1 MSNPQTNSK
10 NVVRTLSR
18 TVDNAVLLT
27 LLVCLMFA
35 AYALWDTHQLLAAA
49 DANNYVTY
57 KPANEETKSFED
69 FRAMNND
76 VIGWLTIYD
85 TTIDYPVV
93 RSPRSNDDYLSKN
106 PEGKWEGSGSLF
118 LDHDN
123 QSNFSNFNT
132 IIYGHHMAGPA
143 MFGELD
149 EFLNKDFFDKH
160 EYANLYY
167 SDGGLELVQSTNS
180 NPGAV
185 RQTGLHYEFTNYQGR
200 NHGVQIFAMIQADGH
215 DSAIYSV
222 PSTTVEAKQATL
234 QKIADYAIQVRNLN
248 TGETRQLGKAGAA
261 APTKTGSVDPSF
273 FGVTENDRIVLMS
286 TCSADITNGRFV
298 LCGKI
303 LDNEVP
309 NPFPEEE
316 KEQRILG
323 IDVGKVLDTMLKL
336 PLWQWII
343 ILILLILLLG
353 LLYFAERERLR
364 RKKIRKLKKLEEEE
378 AQKAEQA
385 KLESQDTQKDK

>member
-1 MSNPQTNSK
+1 MSNPQNNNGK
-10 NVVRTLSR
+10 RIVRTLSR

-49 DANNYVTY
+49 DANNYQTY
-57 KPANEETKSFED
+57 KPTNEETKSFED

-85 TTIDYPVV
+85 TTIDYPVL
-93 RSPRSNDDYLSKN
+93 RSPNSNDDYLSKN
-106 PEGKWEGSGSLF
+106 AEGDWEGSGSLF
-118 LDHDN
+118 LDHNNKAD
-123 QSNFSNFNT
+123 FSDFNT
-132 IIYGHHMAGPA
+132 IIFGHHMAGPA

-167 SDGGLELVQSTNS
+167 SDGGLELVQNTNS
-180 NPGAV
+180 NPGAIQ
-185 RQTGLHYEFTNYQGR
+185 QTGLHYEFTNYQGR

-222 PSTTVEAKQATL
+222 PSTTVEAKWATL

-261 APTKTGSVDPSF
+261 APTKTGSVDPGF

-298 LCGKI
+298 LVGKI

-309 NPFPEEE
+309 NPFPEKE

-353 LLYFAERERLR
+353 LLYFSERDRLR
-364 RKKIRKLKKLEEEE
+364 RKNVRKLKKLEEE
-378 AQKAEQA
+378 QKNNKNAGN
-385 KLESQDTQKDK
+385 D

>member
-1 MSNPQTNSK
+1 MMDPQK
-10 NVVRTLSR
+10 NNGKRFVRALSR
-18 TVDNAVLLT
+18 TVDNTVLLT
-27 LLVCLMFA
+27 LLVCLIFA

-49 DANNYVTY
+49 DANNYATY
-57 KPANEETKSFED
+57 KPSNEETKSFEE

-85 TTIDYPVV
+85 TTIDYPVL
-93 RSPRSNDDYLSKN
+93 RSPNSNDDYLSKN
-106 PEGKWEGSGSLF
+106 PEGDWEGSGSLF

-123 QSNFSNFNT
+123 KADFSDFNT
-132 IIYGHHMAGPA
+132 IIFGHHMAGPA

-215 DSAIYSV
+215 DSAIYHV

-234 QKIADYAIQVRNLN
+234 QKIADYAIQVRNLQ

-261 APTKTGSVDPSF
+261 QPTKTGAVDPSF
-273 FGVTENDRIVLMS
+273 FGVTENDHIVLLS

-303 LDNEVP
+303 LDHEVP
-309 NPFPEEE
+309 NPFPEEK
-316 KEQRILG
+316 KEQRVLG
-323 IDVGKVLDTMLKL
+323 IDVGKVLDTVLKL
-336 PLWQWII
+336 SLWQW
-343 ILILLILLLG
+343 LLILIVLIILLG
-353 LLYFAERERLR
+353 ILYWAERRRLL
-364 RKKIRKLKKLEEEE
+364 KKKLRKLEKEKRL
-378 AQKAEQA
+378 ANEQYIA
-385 KLESQDTQKDK
+385 RPRGKEN

>member
-1 MSNPQTNSK
+1 MSNPQNNNGK
-10 NVVRTLSR
+10 RIVRALSR

-27 LLVCLMFA
+27 LLVLLVFA
-35 AYALWDTHQLLAAA
+35 AYALWDSHQLLTAAE
-49 DANNYVTY
+49 ANNYQTY
-57 KPANEETKSFED
+57 KPSNEDSKTFEE

-76 VIGWLTIYD
+76 VIAWLTIYD

-106 PEGKWEGSGSLF
+106 PEGNWEGSGSLF

-123 QSNFSNFNT
+123 KANFSDFNT

-143 MFGELD
+143 MFGQLD

-167 SDGGLELVQSTNS
+167 SDGGLELVQTTYS
-180 NPGAV
+180 NPGAIQ
-185 RQTGLHYEFTNYQGR
+185 QTGLHYEFTNYQGR
-200 NHGVQIFAMIQADGH
+200 NHGVQFFAMIQADGH

-261 APTKTGSVDPSF
+261 APTKTGSVDSSF

-298 LCGKI
+298 LCGII
-303 LDNEVP
+303 LDNEVQ

-323 IDVGKVLDTMLKL
+323 IDVGKVLDTMLEL

-343 ILILLILLLG
+343 ILLLLILLLG
-353 LLYFAERERLR
+353 LLYFSERERLR
-364 RKKIRKLKKLEEEE
+364 RKKIRKLKKLVEEQAEKE
-378 AQKAEQA
+378 AQET
-385 KLESQDTQKDK
+385 EMND

>member
-1 MSNPQTNSK
+1 MSPQNSK
-10 NVVRTLSR
+10 KVVRTLSR

-27 LLVCLMFA
+27 LLVCLIFA

-49 DANNYVTY
+49 DANNYSTY
-57 KPANEETKSFED
+57 KPSTEETKSFDD

-76 VIGWLTIYD
+76 VIGWLTVYD
-85 TTIDYPVV
+85 STIDYPVV
-93 RSPRSNDDYLSKN
+93 RSPKSNDDYLSKN
-106 PEGKWEGSGSLF
+106 PEGNWEGSGSLF

-123 QSNFSNFNT
+123 KADFSDFNT

-143 MFGELD
+143 MFGEID
-149 EFLNKDFFDKH
+149 EFLNKDYFDKH
-160 EYANLYY
+160 EYANLFY
-167 SDGGLELVQSTNS
+167 SETGLELVQSN
-180 NPGAV
+180 GA
-185 RQTGLHYEFTNYQGR
+185 TGLQYEFVNYQGR

-215 DSAIYSV
+215 DSTIYSV

-234 QKIADYAIQVRNLN
+234 QKIADYAVMVRNLQ

-261 APTKTGSVDPSF
+261 APTKIGTVDPSF
-273 FGVTENDRIVLMS
+273 FGVTENDHIVLMS

-303 LDNEVP
+303 LDHEVP

-323 IDVGKVLDTMLKL
+323 IDVGKVLGTMLKL

-343 ILILLILLLG
+343 ILILLTILLG
-353 LLYFAERERLR
+353 LLYYAERERLK
-364 RKKIRKLKKLEEEE
+364 RKKIRKLEKQAEQE
-378 AQKAEQA
+378 AQKNSEQA
-385 KLESQDTQKDK
+385 DKTN

>member
-1 MSNPQTNSK
+1 MSNPQNNNGK
-10 NVVRTLSR
+10 RIVRTLSR

-27 LLVCLMFA
+27 LLVLLMFA
-35 AYALWDTHQLLAAA
+35 AYALWDTHQMLAAA
-49 DANNYVTY
+49 DANNYQTY
-57 KPANEETKSFED
+57 KPINEETKSFED

-93 RSPRSNDDYLSKN
+93 RSPKSNDDYLSKN
-106 PEGKWEGSGSLF
+106 PEGEWEGSGSLF
-118 LDHDN
+118 LDHNNKAD
-123 QSNFSNFNT
+123 FSDFNT
-132 IIYGHHMAGPA
+132 IIFGHHMAGPA
-143 MFGELD
+143 MFGQLD

-167 SDGGLELVQSTNS
+167 SDGGLELVQNTNS

-185 RQTGLHYEFTNYQGR
+185 QQIELHYEFTNYQGR
-200 NHGVQIFAMIQADGH
+200 NHGIQFFAMIQADGH

-234 QKIADYAIQVRNLN
+234 QKISDYAVMVRNLQ

-316 KEQRILG
+316 KEQKILG
-323 IDVGKVLDTMLKL
+323 IDVGKVLDTVLKL
-336 PLWQWII
+336 PLWQWILL
-343 ILILLILLLG
+343 LILLIILLG
-353 LLYFAERERLR
+353 LLYYAERYRL
-364 RKKIRKLKKLEEEE
+364 KKKKERKLKK
-378 AQKAEQA
+378 QAEQEA
-385 KLESQDTQKDK
+385 KETEMND

>member
-1 MSNPQTNSK
+1 MSSPRNNGK
-10 NVVRTLSR
+10 RIVRTLSR
-18 TVDNAVLLT
+18 TVDNTVLLT
-27 LLVCLMFA
+27 LLVCLIFA
-35 AYALWDTHQLLAAA
+35 AYALWDTHQMLAAA
-49 DANNYVTY
+49 DANNYQTY
-57 KPANEETKSFED
+57 KPSNEETKSFEE

-85 TTIDYPVV
+85 STIDYPVV
-93 RSPRSNDDYLSKN
+93 RSPKSNDDYLSKN
-106 PEGKWEGSGSLF
+106 PEGNWEGSGSLF
-118 LDHDN
+118 LDHHNKAD
-123 QSNFSNFNT
+123 FSDFNT
-132 IIYGHHMAGPA
+132 IIFGHHMAGPA

-167 SDGGLELVQSTNS
+167 SDGGLELVQDTNS
-180 NPGAV
+180 NPGAIQ
-185 RQTGLHYEFTNYQGR
+185 QTGLHYEFTNYQGR

-222 PSTTVEAKQATL
+222 PSTTVEAKWATL

-261 APTKTGSVDPSF
+261 APTKTGSVDPGF

-303 LDNEVP
+303 LDHEVP
-309 NPFPEEE
+309 NPFPEEK
-316 KEQRILG
+316 KEQRVLG
-323 IDVGKVLDTMLKL
+323 IDVGKVLDTVLKL
-336 PLWQWII
+336 SLWQW
-343 ILILLILLLG
+343 LLILIVLIILLG
-353 LLYFAERERLR
+353 ILYWAERRRLL
-364 RKKIRKLKKLEEEE
+364 KKKLRKLEKEKRLANENST
-378 AQKAEQA
+378 ARP
-385 KLESQDTQKDK
+385 QDHKED

>member
-1 MSNPQTNSK
+1 MSSPHNNGK
-10 NVVRTLSR
+10 RIVRTLSR

-35 AYALWDTHQLLAAA
+35 AYALWDTHQMLAAA
-49 DANNYVTY
+49 DANNYQTY
-57 KPANEETKSFED
+57 KPSNEETKSFEE

-85 TTIDYPVV
+85 TTIDYPVL
-93 RSPRSNDDYLSKN
+93 RSPNSNDDYLSKN
-106 PEGKWEGSGSLF
+106 PEGDWEGSGSLF

-123 QSNFSNFNT
+123 KADFSDFNT
-132 IIYGHHMAGPA
+132 IIFGHHMAGPA

-215 DSAIYSV
+215 DSAIYHV

-234 QKIADYAIQVRNLN
+234 QKIADYAIQVRNLQ

-261 APTKTGSVDPSF
+261 QPTKTGAVDPSF
-273 FGVTENDRIVLMS
+273 FGVTENDHIVLLS

-303 LDNEVP
+303 LDHEVP
-309 NPFPEEE
+309 NPFPEEK
-316 KEQRILG
+316 KEQRVLG
-323 IDVGKVLDTMLKL
+323 IDVGKVLDTVLKL
-336 PLWQWII
+336 SLWQW
-343 ILILLILLLG
+343 LLILIVLIILLG
-353 LLYFAERERLR
+353 ILYWAERRRLL
-364 RKKIRKLKKLEEEE
+364 KKKLRKLEKEKRLANENST
-378 AQKAEQA
+378 ARP
-385 KLESQDTQKDK
+385 QDHKED

>member
-1 MSNPQTNSK
+1 MSNPRNETSK
-10 NVVRTLSR
+10 RIVRTLSR
-18 TVDNAVLLT
+18 TVDNTVLLT

-35 AYALWDTHQLLAAA
+35 AYALWDTHQMLAAA
-49 DANNYVTY
+49 DANNYQTY
-57 KPANEETKSFED
+57 KPSAEETKSFED
-69 FRAMNND
+69 LRAMNND

-85 TTIDYPVV
+85 TTIDYPVL
-93 RSPRSNDDYLSKN
+93 RSPSSNDDYLSKN
-106 PEGKWEGSGSLF
+106 PEGEWEGSGSLF
-118 LDHDN
+118 LDHHNKAD
-123 QSNFSNFNT
+123 FSDYNT
-132 IIYGHHMAGPA
+132 IIFGHHMAGPA
-143 MFGELD
+143 MFGQLD

-160 EYANLYY
+160 EYANLFY
-167 SDGGLELVQSTNS
+167 SENGLQMVQNNGT
-180 NPGAV
+180 A
-185 RQTGLHYEFTNYQGR
+185 GLQYEFVNYQGR

-215 DSAIYSV
+215 DSAIYNV
-222 PSTTVEAKQATL
+222 PSIRIEAKQATL
-234 QKIADYAIQVRNLN
+234 QKIADYAIMVRNLQ

-261 APTKTGSVDPSF
+261 APTKTGSVDPDF

-298 LCGKI
+298 LVGKI

-343 ILILLILLLG
+343 ILILLIILLG
-353 LLYFAERERLR
+353 LLYYAERYRL
-364 RKKIRKLKKLEEEE
+364 KKKKERKLRKQAEKEEKEMN
-378 AQKAEQA
+378 
-385 KLESQDTQKDK
+385 DKQ

>member
-1 MSNPQTNSK
+1 MSNPQNNNGK
-10 NVVRTLSR
+10 RIVRTLSR

-27 LLVCLMFA
+27 LLVLLMFA
-35 AYALWDTHQLLAAA
+35 AYALWDTHQMLAAA
-49 DANNYVTY
+49 DANNYQTY
-57 KPANEETKSFED
+57 KPINEETKSFED

-93 RSPRSNDDYLSKN
+93 RSPKSNDDYLSKN
-106 PEGKWEGSGSLF
+106 PEGEWEGSGSLF
-118 LDHDN
+118 LDHNNKAD
-123 QSNFSNFNT
+123 FSDFNT
-132 IIYGHHMAGPA
+132 IIFGHHMAGPA
-143 MFGELD
+143 MFGQLD

-167 SDGGLELVQSTNS
+167 SDGGLELVQNTNS

-185 RQTGLHYEFTNYQGR
+185 QQIGLHYEFTNYQGR
-200 NHGVQIFAMIQADGH
+200 NHGIQFFAMIQADGH

-234 QKIADYAIQVRNLN
+234 QKISDYAVMVRNLQ

-323 IDVGKVLDTMLKL
+323 IDVGKVLGTMLKL

-343 ILILLILLLG
+343 ILILLTILLG
-353 LLYFAERERLR
+353 LLYYAERERLK
-364 RKKIRKLKKLEEEE
+364 RKKIRKLEKQAEQE
-378 AQKAEQA
+378 AQKNSEQA
-385 KLESQDTQKDK
+385 DKTN

>member
-1 MSNPQTNSK
+1 MSNPQNNNGK
-10 NVVRTLSR
+10 RIVRTLSR

-27 LLVCLMFA
+27 LLVLLMFA
-35 AYALWDTHQLLAAA
+35 AYALWDTHQMLAAA
-49 DANNYVTY
+49 DANNYQTY
-57 KPANEETKSFED
+57 KPINEETKSCED

-93 RSPRSNDDYLSKN
+93 RSPKSNDDYLSKN
-106 PEGKWEGSGSLF
+106 PEGEWEGSGSLF
-118 LDHDN
+118 LDHNNKAD
-123 QSNFSNFNT
+123 FSDFNT
-132 IIYGHHMAGPA
+132 IIFGHHMAGPA
-143 MFGELD
+143 MFGQLD

-167 SDGGLELVQSTNS
+167 SDGGLELVQNTNS

-185 RQTGLHYEFTNYQGR
+185 QQIELHYEFTNYQGR
-200 NHGVQIFAMIQADGH
+200 NHGIQFFAMIQADGH

-234 QKIADYAIQVRNLN
+234 QKIADYAVMVRNLQ

-273 FGVTENDRIVLMS
+273 FGVNENDHIVLMS

-298 LCGKI
+298 LCGKL

-316 KEQRILG
+316 KEQKILG
-323 IDVGKVLDTMLKL
+323 IDVGKVLDTVLKL
-336 PLWQWII
+336 PLWQWILL
-343 ILILLILLLG
+343 LILLIILLG
-353 LLYFAERERLR
+353 LLYNAERYRL
-364 RKKIRKLKKLEEEE
+364 KKKKERKLKK
-378 AQKAEQA
+378 QAEQEA
-385 KLESQDTQKDK
+385 KETEMND

>member
-1 MSNPQTNSK
+1 MSNPQNNNGK
-10 NVVRTLSR
+10 RIVRTLSR

-27 LLVCLMFA
+27 LLVLLVFA

-49 DANNYVTY
+49 NANNYQTY
-57 KPANEETKSFED
+57 KPTNEETKSFED

-85 TTIDYPVV
+85 TTIDYPVL
-93 RSPRSNDDYLSKN
+93 RSPNSNDDYLSKN
-106 PEGKWEGSGSLF
+106 PEGDWEGSGSLF

-123 QSNFSNFNT
+123 KADFSDFNT
-132 IIYGHHMAGPA
+132 IIFGHHMAGPA

-215 DSAIYSV
+215 DSAIYHV

-234 QKIADYAIQVRNLN
+234 QKIADYAIQVRNLQ

-261 APTKTGSVDPSF
+261 QPTKTGAVDPSF
-273 FGVTENDRIVLMS
+273 FGVTENDRIVLLS

-303 LDNEVP
+303 LDHEVP
-309 NPFPEEE
+309 NPFPEEK
-316 KEQRILG
+316 KEQRVLG
-323 IDVGKVLDTMLKL
+323 IDVGKVLDTVLKL
-336 PLWQWII
+336 SLWQW
-343 ILILLILLLG
+343 LLILIVLIILLG
-353 LLYFAERERLR
+353 ILYWAERRRLL
-364 RKKIRKLKKLEEEE
+364 KKKLRKLEKEKRLANENS
-378 AQKAEQA
+378 AARP
-385 KLESQDTQKDK
+385 QDHEKGK

>member
-1 MSNPQTNSK
+1 MSNPRNHTSK
-10 NVVRTLSR
+10 RIVRTLSR

-35 AYALWDTHQLLAAA
+35 AYALWDTHQMLAAA
-49 DANNYVTY
+49 DANNYQTY
-57 KPANEETKSFED
+57 KPSAEETKSFED
-69 FRAMNND
+69 LRAMNND

-85 TTIDYPVV
+85 TTIDYPVL
-93 RSPRSNDDYLSKN
+93 RSPSSNDDYLSKN
-106 PEGKWEGSGSLF
+106 PEGEWEGSGSLF
-118 LDHDN
+118 LDHHNKAD
-123 QSNFSNFNT
+123 FSDYNT
-132 IIYGHHMAGPA
+132 IIFGHHMAGPA
-143 MFGELD
+143 MFGQLD

-160 EYANLYY
+160 EYANLFY
-167 SDGGLELVQSTNS
+167 SENGLQMVQNNGT
-180 NPGAV
+180 A
-185 RQTGLHYEFTNYQGR
+185 GLQYEFVNYQGR

-215 DSAIYSV
+215 DSAIYNV
-222 PSTTVEAKQATL
+222 PSIRIEAKQATL
-234 QKIADYAIQVRNLN
+234 QKIADYAIMVRNLQ

-261 APTKTGSVDPSF
+261 APTKTGSVDPDF

-298 LCGKI
+298 LVGKI

-343 ILILLILLLG
+343 ILILLIILLG
-353 LLYFAERERLR
+353 LLYYAERYRL
-364 RKKIRKLKKLEEEE
+364 KKKKERKLRKQAEKEEKEMN
-378 AQKAEQA
+378 
-385 KLESQDTQKDK
+385 DKQ